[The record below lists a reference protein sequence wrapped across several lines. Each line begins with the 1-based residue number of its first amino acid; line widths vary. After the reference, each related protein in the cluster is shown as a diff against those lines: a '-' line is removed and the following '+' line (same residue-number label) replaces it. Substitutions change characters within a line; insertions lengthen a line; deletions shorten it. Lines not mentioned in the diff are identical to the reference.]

1 MLNNYNKL
9 ILTFSISILCLGIL
23 VWNGCKKSE
32 LNIQSIDSVFNNQP
46 WAKVIPQLK
55 PVKGVGGV
63 KASDCGNCHIEIY
76 EEWKTSTHS
85 QALSDLQFQSELSK
99 DSSPKWICL
108 NCHIPIQNQRE
119 EILIGLEN
127 GQFRKPV
134 SIPNPDFDPEMQ
146 KEAVT
151 CATCHIRQDE
161 SGESYVLGANG
172 NTDPPHPVRI
182 DKEALRNRCQ
192 DCHNAEYNL
201 DESLICYFRT
211 GEEMASDSSLPD
223 NQKYCSN
230 CHLPEIKRSF
240 VKKSL
245 GKPIRV
251 SHNHSFWGG
260 GVPKT
265 FELYKHLPRSGY
277 SPALKMKI
285 LSIQEE
291 ENQYILELEL
301 TNTNP
306 AHKLTTGDPERHLL
320 IETNVEDKKG
330 NHISGTKT
338 RIGQEWE
345 WWPKAKLIHDKRLLP
360 LETRK
365 QSIVISKEPS
375 EIYSKNELRFIVTAS
390 HVRLTEENANFMKER
405 YNLADPPYAEKIKN
419 LDKHYPYSTKII
431 EIRTDYHLRSVH
443 IKNWKELNH
452 L

>member
-1 MLNNYNKL
+1 MSSNLNKT
-9 ILTFSISILCLGIL
+9 IGTAIISILCLGFL
-23 VWNGCKKSE
+23 VWNGCKE
-32 LNIQSIDSVFNNQP
+32 PEVNIHPIESVFKNQS
-46 WAKVIPQLK
+46 WAFVIPQLK

-63 KASDCGNCHIEIY
+63 KASDCGSCHTAIY

-134 SIPNPDFDPEMQ
+134 TIPNPGFDPEMQ
-146 KEAVT
+146 QEGVT

-161 SGESYVLGANG
+161 NGESYVLGSNG
-172 NTDPPHPVRI
+172 NTEPPHPVKI
-182 DKEALRNRCQ
+182 DKDALRNRCQ
-192 DCHNAEYNL
+192 DCHNAEYIL

-230 CHLPEIKRSF
+230 CHLPEVKRSF

-245 GKPIRV
+245 EKPIRV

-265 FELYKHLPRSGY
+265 FELYKHLPKSGY
-277 SPALKMKI
+277 SPALKIKI
-285 LSIQEE
+285 ISIQEK
-291 ENQYILELEL
+291 ENQYMIELEL

-320 IETNVEDKKG
+320 IVTQLEDKKG
-330 NHISGTKT
+330 NHIANVKT

-345 WWPKAKLIHDKRLLP
+345 WWPKAKLIEDRRLLP

-365 QSIVISKEPS
+365 QTIILPKDSSI
-375 EIYSKNELRFIVTAS
+375 IYSKDNIQFRITAS
-390 HVRLTEENANFMKER
+390 HVRLTEENAKFMKER
-405 YNLADPPYAEKIKN
+405 YQLADPPYSEKIKV

-431 EIRTDYHLRSVH
+431 EIQTDYHLRSVH